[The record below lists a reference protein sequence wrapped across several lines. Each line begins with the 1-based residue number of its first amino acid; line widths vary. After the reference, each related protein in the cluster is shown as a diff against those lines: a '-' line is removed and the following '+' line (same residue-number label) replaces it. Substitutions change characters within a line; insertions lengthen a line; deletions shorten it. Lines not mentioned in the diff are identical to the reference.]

1 MNKNGKR
8 LICNNITLAVARM
21 VLDGRQVSKHSQ
33 IFRKINPR

>member
-8 LICNNITLAVARM
+8 LICNTLAVARM